1 MPTLVVHERR
11 SRCPLWWCTS
21 DTADAHNML
30 VHEQANSTI
39 QVGMQPMPT
48 LVVHERHSRCP
59 PYAGARASLVRYR
72 LVYSRCPLWW
82 CTSDTADAHHMLVH
96 EQACSTIQVGI
107 QPMPTLVV
115 HERHSRCPHW
125 WCTSDT
131 ADAHHMLV
139 HEQANVTQP
148 YGLVYTRLTLACLRS
163 HFDEVLNPDMFILQA
178 HAWPVRAGRSQ
189 CPLGVVKCH
198 SNRSWR

>member
-1 MPTLVVHERR
+1 MP

-21 DTADAHNML
+21 DAADAHSGG
-30 VHEQANSTI
+30 ARATR
-39 QVGMQPMPT
+39 PMPT
-48 LVVHERHSRCP
+48 TCWCTSKP
-59 PYAGARASLVRYR
+59 TVRYR

>member
-1 MPTLVVHERR
+1 
-11 SRCPLWWCTS
+11 
-21 DTADAHNML
+21 
-30 VHEQANSTI
+30 
-39 QVGMQPMPT
+39 MPT
-48 LVVHERHSRCP
+48 LVVHERHGRCP
-59 PYAGARASLVRYR
+59 QHAGARASQQYDTGWYTADAHTGGARATQPMPTTCWCTSKPAVRYR
-72 LVYSRCPLWW
+72 LVYSRRPHWW
-82 CTSDTADAHHMLVH
+82 CTSGAADAHSGGARATQPMPTI
-96 EQACSTIQVGI
+96 CWCTSKPSTIQVGI